1 MHLDLSVMELC
12 IYGYI
17 PVMVSAGCIKK
28 SYNKCDKISGNNYIK
43 DRLGN
48 KFICVNQC
56 KYCYNILYNSTPLYL
71 QDLKAELLSLKPK
84 ALRYNFV
91 NEAPSQVK
99 DILSGNTIKN
109 YTRGHYK
116 RGVE

>member
-1 MHLDLSVMELC
+1 MRYLSRVHFTINNTTITSKNC
-12 IYGYI
+12 YI
-17 PVMVSAGCIKK
+17 
-28 SYNKCDKISGNNYIK
+28 
-43 DRLGN
+43 
-48 KFICVNQC
+48 
-56 KYCYNILYNSTPLYL
+56 ILYYSTPLYL